1 MLDSFSPTRRDK
13 SDPRAG
19 PCEGKGC
26 TLRNYRA
33 SLSPINA
40 DLSKMLFSDKVL
52 DAAEE
57 TRPIHATSL
66 TLLASP
72 CRPCRLLPHAVSP
85 GFPSGCKG
93 GSVSAFTR
101 CSTVRAR
108 RRYFFLCISSPS
120 RPFAFLCACSSSLPP
135 LFPAPA
141 LLPRPLP
148 GIRRTPPDIPLASRP
163 ITRRIL
169 PSIPPSSFPPPPL
182 PPCLS
187 FSLAF
192 SVYLPLNFLFF
203 VLPSSPDVI
212 RPFSSSF
219 LASLDTSDEGLFL
232 C

>member
-72 CRPCRLLPHAVSP
+72 CRPCRLLPHAASP

-169 PSIPPSSFPPPPL
+169 PSIPPSSFPPPP
-182 PPCLS
+182 PS
-187 FSLAF
+187 S
-192 SVYLPLNFLFF
+192 LPLFLSR
-203 VLPSSPDVI
+203 VLCLLASE
-212 RPFSSSF
+212 FSF
-219 LASLDTSDEGLFL
+219 LCLAELARRHPAIFKLVPGVPRHFR
-232 C
+232 